1 MEISAALET
10 SNAPHSHHSG
20 HSNAEG
26 VAEQH
31 DLIRTNEHL
40 MDPNPETSWMIVLDR
55 PSEQLERRVDVLEE
69 RPAERGLIT
78 ERSRD
83 ILRRGPTGCGP
94 KPNQQAD
101 RREDDAH
108 RIPFAAR

>member
-1 MEISAALET
+1 MEISAALEP
-10 SNAPHSHHSG
+10 SDAPRSHRSG
-20 HSNAEG
+20 PSDTEG

-40 MDPNPETSWMIVLDR
+40 MDPDPETRGMIKLDR
-55 PSEQLERRVDVLEE
+55 PCEKLERRVDVLEE
-69 RPAERGLIT
+69 RPAERWLIT
-78 ERSRD
+78 ERARD
-83 ILRRGPTGCGP
+83 VLGRGPAGCGP

-108 RIPFAAR
+108 RIPLASR

>member
-1 MEISAALET
+1 MEISAALQP
-10 SNAPHSHHSG
+10 SKPARSHRSSPNH
-20 HSNAEG
+20 AEG

-40 MDPNPETSWMIVLDR
+40 MDPDPETRGMVELDR
-55 PSEQLERRVDVLEE
+55 PCEQLERRVDVLEE

-78 ERSRD
+78 ERARD
-83 ILRRGPTGCGP
+83 VLRRDPAGCGP
-94 KPNQQAD
+94 KPNEQTD

-108 RIPFAAR
+108 RIPLASR

>member
-1 MEISAALET
+1 MEISAALKP
-10 SNAPHSHHSG
+10 SNAPDSHHSG
-20 HSNAEG
+20 CSNAEG

-31 DLIRTNEHL
+31 DLIGTNEHL
-40 MDPNPETSWMIVLDR
+40 MDPDPVTNWMVVLDR
-55 PSEQLERRVDVLEE
+55 PCEQLERRVDVLEE

-83 ILRRGPTGCGP
+83 VLRRDPAGCGP

-101 RREDDAH
+101 RGEDDAH
-108 RIPFAAR
+108 RIPLASR